1 MARSDDVVRYIDHL
15 LDCGATDGLLTANQS
30 DDRLTSVA
38 GRQPAHQHQL
48 CQPKTAQLNK
58 KNTHESDTRKPWDA
72 CDRPP
77 LPSPPLATAQKL
89 VKGGSGIVG
98 DMEVSCVD
106 RSLGT
111 IALS

>member
-1 MARSDDVVRYIDHL
+1 MNRTLASLGMLAIAL
-15 LDCGATDGLLTANQS
+15 PS
-30 DDRLTSVA
+30 
-38 GRQPAHQHQL
+38 
-48 CQPKTAQLNK
+48 
-58 KNTHESDTRKPWDA
+58 
-72 CDRPP
+72 PP

-106 RSLGT
+106 RSRGT